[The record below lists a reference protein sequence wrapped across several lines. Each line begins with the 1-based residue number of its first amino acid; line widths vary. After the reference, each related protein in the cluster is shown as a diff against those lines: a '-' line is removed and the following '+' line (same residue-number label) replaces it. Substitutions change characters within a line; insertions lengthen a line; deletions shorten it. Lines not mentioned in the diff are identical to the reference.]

1 MGRIVLRKQEQ
12 IEGQSQKLPTVD
24 EVLKT
29 LKEKIDEFSD
39 LVREK
44 VTTSGVQGGRE
55 AIVEFLQTHWGM
67 DEDTAQ
73 LYINT
78 LLPAL
83 VNDDELRSKIAEVIG
98 DAVKEWKEEEKSIQ
112 GKLRRLV
119 RKELMRTLERL
130 KKEISF

>member
-12 IEGQSQKLPTVD
+12 IQGQSQKLPTVD